1 MGLRSYRF
9 SEFIQ
14 LDKLYPGGLSND
26 LDSMDTFLKSIEKGT
41 VEIVKENV
49 ESMEQEMENDIII
62 DDEVFSNI
70 DFFDYKSS
78 SSALNIIYNSTLIS
92 IYSFLETRMKHF
104 YELLKDQQNIK
115 INKKDG
121 ESNILFYKRKLADE
135 FSIDFSEVNL
145 DWEEICSY
153 TLLRNA
159 LTHSHIQ
166 EADISKKII
175 DYQKII
181 NMEFLTTEVES
192 TVLVFQI
199 NDFNFLS
206 LFFKKVSKFLN
217 FICYE
222 RR

>member
-78 SSALNIIYNSTLIS
+78 LSALNIIYNSTLIS

-166 EADISKKII
+166 EADISKKKI
-175 DYQKII
+175 DYQKIK
-181 NMEFLTTEVES
+181 NMEFLNTKVES

>member
-175 DYQKII
+175 DYQKIK